1 MERSSSSVLG
11 ERKILPSVICTDTL
25 NQFMMEKIHTRLLC
39 EKYFVL
45 EVSYKDHIKSIH
57 EKVDPI
63 IIEFPK
69 KIYSCTTAANLFL
82 F

>member
-1 MERSSSSVLG
+1 MIEGIHSSV
-11 ERKILPSVICTDTL
+11 
-25 NQFMMEKIHTRLLC
+25 LC

-45 EVSYKDHIKSIH
+45 EVSYKDHIESIH

-69 KIYSCTTAANLFL
+69 KI
-82 F
+82 